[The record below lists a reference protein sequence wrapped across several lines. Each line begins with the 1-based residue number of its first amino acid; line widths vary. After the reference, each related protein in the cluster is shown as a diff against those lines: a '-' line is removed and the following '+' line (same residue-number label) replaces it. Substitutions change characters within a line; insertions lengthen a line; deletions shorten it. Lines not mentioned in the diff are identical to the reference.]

1 MATERDPHGLKQ
13 LFVVGWTRS
22 AGASV
27 TLVSNHESG
36 KFVWAAKGKML
47 PPSTA
52 SSEFGSEASAAITAM
67 SMDMSPSVTWLHR
80 LCDLRYRPRRLVEDW
95 SSSFTTA
102 MDTS

>member
-1 MATERDPHGLKQ
+1 VNQVCWRKRHPRLQPRERQVRLGRKGENAATLDG
-13 LFVVGWTRS
+13 FVD
-22 AGASV
+22 
-27 TLVSNHESG
+27 
-36 KFVWAAKGKML
+36 
-47 PPSTA
+47 
-52 SSEFGSEASAAITAM
+52 EFASEASAAITAM